1 MKQKL
6 LFFFLT
12 AFLSL
17 IGGGNSA
24 WAFRYVAYFGD
35 GSYEDFRRNDGV
47 GTNFF
52 TFSDKHA
59 VQAQRYVDGSKAAPT
74 YFDQLYNTDLSFTTA
89 LKMESSTQV
98 SFTCTGQVTV
108 TILVSTYD
116 TKCTNNVADG
126 TIKFDDVEQTTP
138 SSTSEG
144 YKEYRIENVA
154 AGTHTITKGT
164 GQAGVFYI
172 RVTDD
177 ANMTMSVNYNDMMYG
192 GTDSNNPR
200 IVVSNEFAYVTP
212 DVYRNQSSLTSTYL
226 RFKVNLSSALSSI
239 DDITVASDNTSVMTY
254 NSKWFAN
261 DAHTQ
266 VYVQMEVVG
275 NSSTPVNVTVTH
287 TETNATCT
295 GTFTVN
301 PGTMT
306 PYNNS
311 YPYKW
316 DFQNNEWTSTRL
328 QLYNSTMGAV
338 WTKTSNNAVI
348 NQAINTGVTSNIY
361 MINTLA
367 FDAVNEGLTLDWT
380 NKKVS
385 LVAGSKIRIPGD
397 LSGRIVTFD
406 ASGEFAWDSEGT
418 VTKMAANKFY
428 VSSGT
433 GVIFRNANAV
443 DIYSIDVSETGVA
456 TYETTSAGVFQFT
469 GNGTLAGGTVIRDV
483 PGIEMTIGN
492 GGAWTVSDITDSN
505 VTLKCATYNTSTSQD
520 AILVFRPIVNGYLTL
535 KGKFFGANTTAGKL
549 YLNGSDNSSYT
560 VLDNTIHYVSQGDLA
575 ILTPLKAGVTY
586 TLTNGEHY
594 NNSLHGFSYEPAFLN
609 TAGTGRQSAEDPA
622 VFAAIGSTTVFPSI
636 LTDANEYVTFTASN
650 GDPDGAITVA
660 ANGNGTPTLVTPTST
675 PYTIT
680 ATIASPNSNV
690 NSKTATY
697 QLTYTVTA
705 IYLAYQ
711 WSQYP
716 NTNFVDGGNY
726 KQEIYAKKEDD
737 NTDITSQIES
747 WTYTSSDE
755 SIATV
760 ASDGTLTI
768 HNSGEVTITVTA
780 TDNEGYY
787 QSATTTYT
795 LTINPTTAVTLTL
808 SNGIDDY
815 SFMYGNDY
823 INQGLINVDGPTITY
838 ESSNTAVA
846 TVNTSGKVI
855 GVKPSEDWVTITV
868 RSSQYK
874 QYRPANISYRVKVL
888 KGNLSLQFVPG
899 SIVLNQGEYVI
910 PHMNVPNIVAS
921 IIENSITITTT
932 NSSVAALDNPA
943 YELELTPEGYL
954 NRMNVKITGGNH
966 GEGTDQTAT
975 VTASVSGSEF
985 YNDVSTSIQVKVRAN
1000 AQQNF
1005 SWKSGEQIPEYTIYQ
1020 GDFML
1025 IPPIDGNCSHNADYS
1040 LQSNNKYPKK
1050 IGPNQGISKNMDRD
1064 YRPYEGVPNYMI
1076 VNADGNGS
1084 APAKNTSASNEYAY
1098 VVFAQAQGSSRTGGD
1113 PDSLMVYAK
1122 MDNGSADHVVYLRAV
1137 DSNNP
1142 DYYCDAKIIIKPK
1155 TTLDQAFSDDVA
1167 AMSFPFTW
1175 DFTQFSSDDF
1185 ALLGNDKVYYE
1196 PKNNGAS
1203 FYLGSGYMNAK
1214 NSLDPG
1220 SYKPTSKAKSN
1231 DLYFQNMVVRTSD
1244 GNLKTLKQFKGLR
1257 IALNGTYYNSKIDRV
1272 RINST
1277 SPHLTFIGGPTE
1289 FLLPTVASMPSSFK
1303 VFVKLNGTS
1312 GKKVYFRQG
1321 SSSEQSRSMTTGD
1334 QIVYFD
1340 ATNSGGDIT
1349 LRFEDCSVYWIAC
1362 STEAKSIGTAAGG
1375 SDHMA
1380 SYSYSQTMD
1389 YGKSFEA
1396 NEVDAYV
1403 ATEVT
1408 NEGSGSNSALKVTL
1422 AKSNTSVPS
1431 GTGVVLKAAAAKD
1444 AYMIAD
1450 ARNVDSYNNPEAP
1463 TTNLLRGTG
1472 NGCTIY
1478 ELAGDPTGT
1487 TSGSSYVPFYLSSK
1501 FRDYSVGSGIGEQ
1514 QNAGYYAYWRVYGS
1528 QSMPA
1533 NYSYLVLDA
1542 DTYKNTYGKPANIND
1557 GAASR
1562 IQLSFDESDDD
1573 SGTTGIENV
1582 RDSVIDSD
1590 AWYTLQ
1596 GVKVNAPAKGGIYI
1610 HKGKKVVVK

>member
-1 MKQKL
+1 MTKKILFL
-6 LFFFLT
+6 LTFLLT
-12 AFLSL
+12 T

-47 GTNFF
+47 STNYF
-52 TFSDKHA
+52 TFSDKHS
-59 VQAQRYVDGSKAAPT
+59 VQATRYADSNNIPT
-74 YFDQLYNTDLSFTTA
+74 YFDQLYNTDLSFSTA
-89 LKMESSTQV
+89 LKMEAQTQV
-98 SFTCTGQVTV
+98 SFTCTGSVTV
-108 TILVSTYD
+108 TVLVSTYD
-116 TKCTNNVADG
+116 TACEGNVANG
-126 TIKFDDVEQTTP
+126 TIKFDNAEQTTP
-138 SSTSEG
+138 SSTSDG

-212 DVYRNQSSLTSTYL
+212 DVYRNQGSLTSTYL
-226 RFKVNLSSALSSI
+226 RFKVNLSSALSNI
-239 DDITVASDNTSVMTY
+239 DDITVASDNMSVMTY

-275 NSSTPVNVTVTH
+275 SSSTPANVTVTH

-301 PGTMT
+301 PNAMT

-316 DFQNNEWTSTRL
+316 DFQNDEWTSTRL
-328 QLYNSTMGAV
+328 QLYNSTISGGV
-338 WTKTSNNAVI
+338 WTSTNANAVI
-348 NQAINTGVTSNIY
+348 KQAIGTGVTSNVN
-361 MINTLA
+361 MIKSLA

-385 LVAGSKIRIPGD
+385 LVAESKIRIPGTLD
-397 LSGRIVTFD
+397 GRIVTFD

-418 VTKMAANKFY
+418 VTKMGANKFY
-428 VSSGT
+428 VTSGT
-433 GVIFRNANAV
+433 GVIFRNSSAV

-456 TYETTSAGVFQFT
+456 TYETTDAGVFQFT
-469 GNGTLAGGTVIRDV
+469 GNGTLAGGTVIKDV

-492 GGAWTVSDITDSN
+492 GGTWNVNDVTNSN
-505 VTLKCATYNTSTSQD
+505 VTLKCATYSTVTSAD

-535 KGKFFGANTTAGKL
+535 KGKFYGGNGQNTRL
-549 YLNGSDNSSYT
+549 YLNGSDNSSVT
-560 VLDNTIHYVSQGDLA
+560 VLDNTVHYVSEGDLV
-575 ILTPLKAGVTY
+575 ISTPLKAGVTY
-586 TLTNGEHY
+586 TLTNGTHY
-594 NNSLHGFSYEPAFLN
+594 NNEFHGFSFEPAFLN
-609 TAGTGRQSAEDPA
+609 TSSTGRQSAENPA
-622 VFAAIGSTTVFPSI
+622 VFDATGSTTVFPSI
-636 LTDANEYVTFTASN
+636 LTDANEYVTFAASA
-650 GDPDGAITVA
+650 GGAITVA
-660 ANGNGTPTLVTPTST
+660 ENGNGTPTLVTPTST

-690 NSKTATY
+690 TSKTATY
-697 QLTYTVTA
+697 QLTYTATAVTLSFNWTSPCNTNYAENGTYKNVVTA
-705 IYLAYQ
+705 RA
-711 WSQYP
+711 
-716 NTNFVDGGNY
+716 G
-726 KQEIYAKKEDD
+726 E
-737 NTDITSQIES
+737 TDVTTEMET
-747 WTYTSSDE
+747 WTYTSSDP

-760 ASDGTLTI
+760 ASDGTVTI
-768 HNSGEVTITVTA
+768 LNSGLIEITVTA
-780 TDNEGYY
+780 TDTQGIY
-787 QSATTTYT
+787 QSATASYW
-795 LTINPTTAVTLTL
+795 LTINPTTDVTLTL
-808 SNGIDDY
+808 SKGTSDY
-815 SFMYGNDY
+815 FFNYGYDY
-823 INQGLINVDGPTITY
+823 INQGSVNVDGPTITY
-838 ESSNTAVA
+838 ESSNTAIA
-846 TVNTSGKVI
+846 TVNSSGKVE
-855 GVKPSEDWVTITV
+855 GVKPSDDWVTITV

-874 QYRPANISYRVKVL
+874 QYRAASATYKVKVL
-888 KGNLSLQFVPG
+888 KGTLSMQFVPK
-899 SIVLNQGEYVI
+899 SIILNQGEYVI
-910 PHMNVPNIVAS
+910 PHMNITNVVAS
-921 IIENSITITTT
+921 TIQDQISVTTT
-932 NSSVAALDNPA
+932 ENSVAALDNPA
-943 YELELTPEGYL
+943 YVLETPDGRL
-954 NRMNVKITGGNH
+954 NRMNVKITGGSH
-966 GEGTDQTAT
+966 EQSTDQEAT
-975 VTASVSGSEF
+975 VTASVTGSE
-985 YNDVSTSIQVKVRAN
+985 YYEDITTTIKVTVRAASN
-1000 AQQNF
+1000 AQKNF
-1005 SWKSGEQIPEYTIYQ
+1005 AWKSGVSIPEYTIYQ

-1040 LQSNNKYPKK
+1040 MQSNRKYPKK
-1050 IGPNQGISKNMDRD
+1050 IGSNQGISKNMDKD
-1064 YRPYEGVPNYMI
+1064 YRPNEGVPNYMI
-1076 VNADGNGS
+1076 VNAKSDGS
-1084 APAKNTSASNEYAY
+1084 APDKDASASNDYAY
-1098 VVFAQAQGSSRTGGD
+1098 VVFAQAQGSSRTGNE

-1122 MDNGSADHVVYLRAV
+1122 IDNLTTDHVVYLRAV
-1137 DSNNP
+1137 DSNNSN
-1142 DYYCDAKIIIKPK
+1142 YYCDAKITIKPK
-1155 TTLDQAFSDDVA
+1155 ATLDQAFSNDVA

-1185 ALLGNDKVYYE
+1185 ALFANDKVYYE
-1196 PKNNGAS
+1196 PKNSGTS
-1203 FYLGSGYMNAK
+1203 YYLGTGYMNAK

-1220 SYKPTSKAKSN
+1220 SYKTISKAKSN

-1244 GNLKTLKQFKGLR
+1244 GNLKTLKQFKGLK

-1289 FLLPTVASMPSSFK
+1289 FLLPTVASMPASFK
-1303 VFVKLNGTS
+1303 VFVKLSGTS

-1321 SSSEQSRSMTTGD
+1321 NPAEQSVSMTTGD
-1334 QIVYFD
+1334 QIVSFD

-1403 ATEVT
+1403 ATAVT
-1408 NEGSGSNSALKVTL
+1408 NEGSASNPAINALKVTL
-1422 AKSNTSVPS
+1422 QKSNTSVPS
-1431 GTGVVLKAAAAKD
+1431 GTGVVLKATDAKN

-1450 ARNVDSYNNPEAP
+1450 ARNEETYEIPSVPE
-1463 TTNLLRGTG
+1463 TNLLRGTG

-1478 ELAGDPTGT
+1478 ELAGDETGT

-1542 DTYKNTYGKPANIND
+1542 TTYKDTYGKPADINE

-1562 IQLSFDESDDD
+1562 ILLAFDESDDD

-1582 RDSVIDSD
+1582 RDSVMDSD